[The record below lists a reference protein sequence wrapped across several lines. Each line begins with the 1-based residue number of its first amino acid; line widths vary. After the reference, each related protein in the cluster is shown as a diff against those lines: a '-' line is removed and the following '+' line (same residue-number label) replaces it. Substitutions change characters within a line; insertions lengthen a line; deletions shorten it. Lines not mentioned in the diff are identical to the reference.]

1 MLFAGDSAVRCI
13 YNISL
18 APATYTYRTYPY
30 PCTRRAT
37 QADYEH
43 ASILV
48 AMLAAVPT
56 PTSSAS
62 CPSRAAGDASIATIT
77 PANLAVGTPKLP
89 TLLCG
94 QPRRAQ
100 PN

>member
-1 MLFAGDSAVRCI
+1 
-13 YNISL
+13 
-18 APATYTYRTYPY
+18 
-30 PCTRRAT
+30 
-37 QADYEH
+37 
-43 ASILV
+43 
-48 AMLAAVPT
+48 MLAAVPT

-77 PANLAVGTPKLP
+77 PAHLAVGTPKLP

-100 PN
+100 PY